1 MEIVLSFLETLLSM
15 VEWQNVIL
23 LEKSFTSCEIELLI
37 GEVLEMLDAYR
48 QVKGKKWQNLV
59 PKVELEQSWHISWKG
74 T

>member
-37 GEVLEMLDAYR
+37 GEVLEMLDAL
-48 QVKGKKWQNLV
+48 QA
-59 PKVELEQSWHISWKG
+59 S
-74 T
+74 